1 MEQLCFGFAPYL
13 LDALAEFVS
22 APAPGAKLVT
32 GRIAAAVSL
41 FIVFPVWL

>member
-13 LDALAEFVS
+13 LDALAEFV
-22 APAPGAKLVT
+22 ARDRTRREALN